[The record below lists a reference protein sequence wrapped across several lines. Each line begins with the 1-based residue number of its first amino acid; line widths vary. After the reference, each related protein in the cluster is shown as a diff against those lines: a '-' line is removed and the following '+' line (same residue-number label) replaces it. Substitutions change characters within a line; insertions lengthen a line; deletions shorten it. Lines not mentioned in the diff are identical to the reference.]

1 MGNWSKI
8 TAPLSVDVLSR
19 YEASDICKS
28 LILEDELPSQSIEKL
43 TSKGSPFDVVQ
54 FICHGLGARDSIFF
68 GVKSLELRNDVWSS
82 LETLALAASQEWVF
96 DPGEMIRIRAHKL
109 STKLGLRSGPSWL
122 AEAVFWSGPGSISE
136 VDEELLSPP
145 EYLYARAVCA
155 AIATAAALPPWPSGS
170 PGKMEYYEQV
180 VTIGKNIA
188 TGSAS

>member
-1 MGNWSKI
+1 MENLTKI
-8 TAPLSVDVLSR
+8 TARFSADVLSR
-19 YEASDICKS
+19 YEASELCRS
-28 LILEDELPSQSIEKL
+28 LISEDEVPSQSIEKL
-43 TSKGSPFDVVQ
+43 ESKGNPFDVVQ
-54 FICHGLGARDSIFF
+54 FICHGLGVRDSIFF

-82 LETLALAASQEWVF
+82 LEGLALTASQEWVF
-96 DPGEMIRIRAHKL
+96 DPDEMTRIRAHKL
-109 STKLGLRSGPSWL
+109 STRLGLRSGPSWL

-136 VDEELLSPP
+136 VDEEPLSPP